1 MQNMADVLHRTFVRV
16 TMVGPDKDVL
26 NVYPYPVASMEVAKK
41 RHFNAYAM
49 TQTDGLEHFVIN
61 VINFCSLR
69 SESHL
74 KINIHNMNPIK
85 YFMIHYECSIYSRL

>member
-1 MQNMADVLHRTFVRV
+1 MQNMADVLRRIFVRV

-61 VINFCSLR
+61 VISFCSLR
-69 SESHL
+69 SESPL
-74 KINIHNMNPIK
+74 NISNMKPIK
-85 YFMIHYECSIYSRL
+85 YFMIQYECSIYSRL